1 MKLATFNVIVMAG
14 LIAYGAKAKNE
25 TPKKMSQEGAE

>member
-1 MKLATFNVIVMAG
+1 MAG

-25 TPKKMSQEGAE
+25 TPKKMSQEGAEKQHPGI